1 MFDMIEE
8 QNKRGEW
15 AVEKGKDARRENPAE
30 EQGRRLLE
38 EALAYVMPEK
48 EAQKACRGLL
58 RAMGSLDGVFAA
70 PEEALRQVPGVGEEG
85 AGFLRLVTRLSQA
98 CLEERSWNLRRVY
111 DTASAVELFRSRF
124 LGRKTEAVCL
134 MLLDSLGRVV
144 YNDLICEGSASQVP
158 LYLRRVLHLCIEYN
172 VENVFLAHN
181 HPSGAAVPSFND
193 MIVTGRLLTALS
205 VIGADL
211 CDHIILADDNYY
223 SFLDSGMLRE
233 QELLIRGAEAKTLET
248 LREMEKRFSGQ

>member
-1 MFDMIEE
+1 M
-8 QNKRGEW
+8 G
-15 AVEKGKDARRENPAE
+15 KGKEE
-30 EQGRRLLE
+30 EQGGLLLR
-38 EALAYVMPEK
+38 EALSYVMPEP
-48 EAQKACRGLL
+48 EAEKACRTLL
-58 RAMGSLDGVFAA
+58 QALGSLDGVFAA
-70 PEEALRQVPGVGEEG
+70 PEEVLGQILGPEG
-85 AGFLRLVTRLSQA
+85 AGFLRLVIRLSQT

-111 DTASAVELFRSRF
+111 DTASAVEMFRSKF

-144 YNDLICEGSASQVP
+144 YNDIICEGSASQVP

-181 HPSGAAVPSFND
+181 HPSGMAVPSSND
-193 MIVTGRLLTALS
+193 MIITSRLLTALS
-205 VIGADL
+205 GIGADL

-233 QELLIRGAEAKTLET
+233 QELLVRESQAKIMED
-248 LREMEKRFSGQ
+248 LRKMEKRLTGR

>member
-1 MFDMIEE
+1 MFDMIER
-8 QNKRGEW
+8 QNEKGEW
-15 AVEKGKDARRENPAE
+15 AVGKGKEE
-30 EQGRRLLE
+30 EQGGLLLR
-38 EALAYVMPEK
+38 EALSYVMPEP
-48 EAQKACRGLL
+48 EAEKACRTLL
-58 RAMGSLDGVFAA
+58 QALGSLDGVFAA
-70 PEEALRQVPGVGEEG
+70 PEEVLGQILGPEG
-85 AGFLRLVTRLSQA
+85 AGFLRLVIRLSQT

-111 DTASAVELFRSRF
+111 DTASAVEVFRSKF

-144 YNDLICEGSASQVP
+144 YNDIICEGSASQVP

-181 HPSGAAVPSFND
+181 HPSGMAVPSSND
-193 MIVTGRLLTALS
+193 MIITSRLLTALS
-205 VIGADL
+205 GIGADL

-233 QELLIRGAEAKTLET
+233 QELLVRESQAKIMED
-248 LREMEKRFSGQ
+248 LRKMEKRLTGR